1 MAGSLEAEVNGG
13 NNVLQYVGEAIGT
26 TGSLP
31 GEKQRTRNVEAPQR
45 DLGRDQGAPLPLPPP
60 GLGILRGSGSD
71 HAA

>member
-45 DLGRDQGAPLPLPPP
+45 DLGGTKARLSRFPRPD
-60 GLGILRGSGSD
+60 
-71 HAA
+71 